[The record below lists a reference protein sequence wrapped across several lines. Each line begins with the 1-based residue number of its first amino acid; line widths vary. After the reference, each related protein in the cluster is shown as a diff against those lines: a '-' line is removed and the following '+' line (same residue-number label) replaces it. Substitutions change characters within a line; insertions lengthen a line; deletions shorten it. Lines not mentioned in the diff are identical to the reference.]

1 MKLGQKNLFY
11 SMVLAG
17 GMLIFLV
24 GYFVY
29 MLPSLYVDH
38 TMEQNLKAVKEQHRA
53 FREQGSYDNVQ
64 LKNPTACFSLKIPD
78 KGNSINFT
86 TKMFSADITIKDER
100 LLEMFSRIRSVIKDF
115 GSGEIEFDRE
125 KLEKDFQD
133 STGDWENI
141 FREIFKENLSMPF
154 EVEVSDTKDITNE
167 YLGEYEKVHMVS
179 EDFIVFE
186 MGVEDKNN
194 RYVNYVGAERVS
206 DGLLLTVLPVVTP
219 DMNEIRPVVFQS
231 LPMLFAVI
239 FLLVLLFS
247 QIYSKG
253 IVTPI
258 EELVWHTQAMKKSQ
272 GFKEIPMEEKLEKRE
287 DEIGMLSV
295 TIEDLYRKVRE
306 SYESLE
312 EKNQVL
318 KEENKRQEVLL
329 RASSHQLKTPISAAL
344 LLVEGMKNN
353 VGKYQDREVYLPKVK
368 EQLLSMKKMVE
379 DILYLNHCGASLD
392 FVQTDVRKL
401 LENQLLALKIP
412 VNHRKLEMSLEGL
425 LRREIC
431 TDETMFSHILGNLLS
446 NSISY
451 TPVGEKVKIVLSEE
465 KLTIQNFG
473 VRIEEELLPHIF
485 EPFVSGNHE
494 REEGEEASH
503 GLGLYIGAYYAKQLG
518 MKIDMENQ
526 GESVVTNLTFQ
537 EKKSTP

>member
-29 MLPSLYVDH
+29 MLPSLYVGY

-78 KGNSINFT
+78 KGESIQIT
-86 TKMFSADITIKDER
+86 TKMFSAKVTMKDKRME
-100 LLEMFSRIRSVIKDF
+100 EMFSQIRSMLNNF
-115 GSGEIEFDRE
+115 GSEKKEFDRE
-125 KLEKDFQD
+125 ELKKEFQD
-133 STGDWENI
+133 NTGVWEDI
-141 FREIFKENLSMPF
+141 FREIFTEDVSMPF
-154 EVEVSDTKDITNE
+154 GVEISDTKDITNE

-179 EDFIVFE
+179 DDFIVFE
-186 MGVEDKNN
+186 MGVEDKSN

-206 DGLLLTVLPVVTP
+206 DGLLLTILPVVTP

-258 EELVWHTQAMKKSQ
+258 EELVWHTQAMKKSH
-272 GFKEIPMEEKLEKRE
+272 GFKEIPMEEKLVKRE
-287 DEIGMLSV
+287 DEIGMLSG

-353 VGKYQDREVYLPKVK
+353 VGKYQDREKYLPKVK

-379 DILYLNHCGASLD
+379 DILYLNHCGATLD
-392 FVQTDVRKL
+392 FVRTDVRKL
-401 LENQLLALKIP
+401 LENQLLACKIP
-412 VNHRKLEMSLEGL
+412 ANYRKLQISLEGL
-425 LRREIC
+425 PGLEIC

-451 TPVGEKVKIVLSEE
+451 TPVGEKVQIVLGEE

-494 REEGEEASH
+494 REKGEEGSH

-518 MKIDMENQ
+518 MKIEIENK
-526 GESVVTNLTFQ
+526 GESVVTNLIFQ
-537 EKKSTP
+537 EKKGTP

>member
-125 KLEKDFQD
+125 KLEKEFQD

-141 FREIFKENLSMPF
+141 FQEIFKENLSMPF

>member
-194 RYVNYVGAERVS
+194 RYVNYVGAERVF

-272 GFKEIPMEEKLEKRE
+272 GFKEIPMEEKLGKRE

-401 LENQLLALKIP
+401 LENQLLAFKIP
-412 VNHRKLEMSLEGL
+412 VNHRKLQIFLEGL
-425 LRREIC
+425 PRREIC

-451 TPVGEKVKIVLSEE
+451 TPVGEKVKIVLREE

-485 EPFVSGNHE
+485 EPFVRGNHE

-526 GESVVTNLTFQ
+526 GESVVTNLIFQ

>member
-179 EDFIVFE
+179 EDVIVFE

-451 TPVGEKVKIVLSEE
+451 TPVGEKVKIVLREE

-526 GESVVTNLTFQ
+526 GESVVTNLIFQ